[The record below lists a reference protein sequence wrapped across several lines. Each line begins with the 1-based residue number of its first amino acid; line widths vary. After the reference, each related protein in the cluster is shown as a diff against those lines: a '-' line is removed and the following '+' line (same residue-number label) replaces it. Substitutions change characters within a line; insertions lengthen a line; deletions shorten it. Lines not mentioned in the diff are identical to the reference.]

1 MAQLFGKNYQE
12 TGSSSSPLLLRSN
25 GEIKLQWG
33 NKFIDLVKNGKIN
46 SEAKQFIYIV
56 DSKEDIN
63 NNGIY
68 LINSDQTIWIN
79 IEGVSVQLADTVNSY
94 VSFLTEQDISIE
106 QKEIALTNIGLFY
119 NTLEDVTNSKIQSGL
134 IYVKDTNKLYL
145 VKDGNVNE
153 YQVTSSLPS
162 SGKFDDLT
170 IGNISIKENSIN
182 SSQLNLSINNI
193 PYIQLQDNSI
203 TCNLDLIVNI
213 IKSSNYNR
221 NSSGYSIYQEQN
233 KSILDIDSINW
244 RNIESELP
252 KNQKDYTK
260 YTTLGE
266 YNIVTQVFEKEKNEE
281 TGEIS
286 YELTLKYP
294 NTFIEGYL
302 DADLETTYNIYL
314 LTPDLQNEDSK
325 YFILDKAFPTG
336 SQLTINFEGG
346 GSQTYSNQET
356 DSYAYPS
363 DKSIESAYFN
373 MDNYYIDIDIKIK
386 HAVNPEE
393 LKIVSLSTNSITVIP
408 VHQDLGIDLVKA
420 TQFKIYQARV
430 PQFIQG
436 EGFLA
441 LRKWDSENSK
451 YVYHTIMGT
460 YKESEF
466 GISDDVSN
474 KFGFYS
480 DDVKV
485 TGISLS
491 GAQFSGQLPSFT
503 ETKPDTVANNQFPTM
518 EIVNEKIKKAVDDA
532 GDTNLALI
540 NKNALPKGSIVMF
553 NNADKIPDKWQICD
567 GTNGTPNLIDKF
579 IKAGMTLKEES
590 IELTKYTS
598 STTGTTPPEETTSEG
613 GTTETTPGGT
623 TPEQPKEDNKYK
635 LDAYSLIF
643 IMKMK

>member
-12 TGSSSSPLLLRSN
+12 AGSSSSPLLLRSN

-33 NKFIDLVKNGKIN
+33 NKFIDLIKNGKIN

-68 LINSDQTIWIN
+68 LVNSDQTIWVN
-79 IEGVSVQLADTVNSY
+79 IEGNSVQLADTVNSY

-119 NTLEDVTNSKIQSGL
+119 NTLEDATNAKIQSGL
-134 IYVKDTNKLYL
+134 IYIKDTNKLYL
-145 VKDGNVNE
+145 VKDGNINE
-153 YQVTSSLPS
+153 YQVISDLPS

-170 IGNISIKENSIN
+170 IGNISIKENTIN
-182 SSQLNLSINNI
+182 STQLNLSINNI
-193 PYIQLQDNSI
+193 PYIQLNNNSI
-203 TCNLDLIVNI
+203 ICNLSLVIDT

-221 NSSGYSIYQEQN
+221 NSSGFSIYQEQN

-252 KNQKDYTK
+252 KNQKDYIK

-266 YNIVTQVFEKEKNEE
+266 YNIVTQVSEKERNEE
-281 TGEIS
+281 TGETF

-314 LTPDLQNEDSK
+314 LTPDLQKEQSK

-336 SQLTINFEGG
+336 SQLTVNFEGG
-346 GSQTYSNQET
+346 GSQTYQET
-356 DSYAYPS
+356 DNYIYDSS
-363 DKSIESAYFN
+363 KTIESAYFN
-373 MDNYYIDIDIKIK
+373 VDDYYVDIGTKIK

-393 LKIVSLSTNSITVIP
+393 LKIVSLSTNSITVVP

-441 LRKWDSENSK
+441 LRKWDSNNNK
-451 YVYHTIMGT
+451 YVYHTIIGT
-460 YKESEF
+460 YKESDF
-466 GISDDVSN
+466 GISNNTDD

-491 GAQFSGQLPSFT
+491 GAKFSGQLPSFT
-503 ETKPDTVANNQFPTM
+503 EVKPKTIEDNQFPTM
-518 EIVNEKIKKAVDDA
+518 EIVNEKIKNA
-532 GDTNLALI
+532 GGTNS
-540 NKNALPKGSIVMF
+540 LPKGSIIMF
-553 NNADKIPDKWQICD
+553 NNAENIPDKWQICD

-579 IKAGMTLKEES
+579 IKAGTTLKEES
-590 IELTKYTS
+590 VELTKYTD
-598 STTGTTPPEETTSEG
+598 STEETI
-613 GTTETTPGGT
+613 
-623 TPEQPKEDNKYK
+623 EQNKYK

>member
-12 TGSSSSPLLLRSN
+12 AGSSSSPLLLRSN

-33 NKFIDLVKNGKIN
+33 NKFIDLIKNGKIN

-56 DSKEDIN
+56 DSKEDID

-68 LINSDQTIWIN
+68 LVNSDQTIWVN
-79 IEGVSVQLADTVNSY
+79 IEGNSVQLADTVNSY
-94 VSFLTEQDISIE
+94 VSFLTEQNISIE

-119 NTLEDVTNSKIQSGL
+119 NTLEDATNAKIQSGL
-134 IYVKDTNKLYL
+134 IYIKDTNKLYL
-145 VKDGNVNE
+145 VKDGNINE
-153 YQVTSSLPS
+153 YQVISDLPS

-170 IGNISIKENSIN
+170 IGNISIKENTIN
-182 SSQLNLSINNI
+182 STQLNLSINNI
-193 PYIQLQDNSI
+193 PYIQLNNNSI
-203 TCNLDLIVNI
+203 ICNLSLVIDT

-221 NSSGYSIYQEQN
+221 NSSGFSIYQEQN

-252 KNQKDYTK
+252 KNQKDYIK

-266 YNIVTQVFEKEKNEE
+266 YNIVTQVSEKERNEE
-281 TGEIS
+281 TGETF

-314 LTPDLQNEDSK
+314 LTPDLQKEQSK

-336 SQLTINFEGG
+336 SQLTVNFEGG
-346 GSQTYSNQET
+346 GSQTYQET
-356 DSYAYPS
+356 DNYIYDSS
-363 DKSIESAYFN
+363 KTIESAYFN
-373 MDNYYIDIDIKIK
+373 VDDYYVDIGTKIK

-393 LKIVSLSTNSITVIP
+393 LKIVSLSTNSITVVP

-441 LRKWDSENSK
+441 LRKWDSKNNK
-451 YVYHTIMGT
+451 YVYHTIIGT
-460 YKESEF
+460 YKESDF
-466 GISDDVSN
+466 GISNNTDD

-491 GAQFSGQLPSFT
+491 GAKFSGQLPSFT
-503 ETKPDTVANNQFPTM
+503 EVKPKTIEDNQFPTM
-518 EIVNEKIKKAVDDA
+518 EIVNEKIKNA
-532 GDTNLALI
+532 GGTNS
-540 NKNALPKGSIVMF
+540 LPKGSIIMF
-553 NNADKIPDKWQICD
+553 NNAENIPDKWQICD

-579 IKAGMTLKEES
+579 IKAGTTLKEES
-590 IELTKYTS
+590 VELTKYTD
-598 STTGTTPPEETTSEG
+598 STEETI
-613 GTTETTPGGT
+613 
-623 TPEQPKEDNKYK
+623 EQNKYK

>member
-294 NTFIEGYL
+294 NTFIKGYL

-356 DSYAYPS
+356 NSYAYPS

-491 GAQFSGQLPSFT
+491 GAKFSGQLPSFT
-503 ETKPDTVANNQFPTM
+503 DTKPDTIADNQFPTM
-518 EIVNEKIKKAVDDA
+518 EIVNEKIKAA
-532 GDTNLALI
+532 GDTNIALV
-540 NKNALPKGSIVMF
+540 NKNSLPKGSIIMF
-553 NNADKIPDKWQICD
+553 NSTEDIPDKWQICD

-579 IKAGMTLKEES
+579 IKAGTTLKEES
-590 IELTKYTS
+590 VELTKHIS
-598 STTGTTPPEETTSEG
+598 STEETT
-613 GTTETTPGGT
+613 
-623 TPEQPKEDNKYK
+623 EQNKYK

>member
-12 TGSSSSPLLLRSN
+12 AGSSSSPLLLRSN

-33 NKFIDLVKNGKIN
+33 NKFIDLIKNGKIN

-56 DSKEDIN
+56 DSKEDID

-68 LINSDQTIWIN
+68 LVNSDQTIWVN
-79 IEGVSVQLADTVNSY
+79 IEGNSVQLADTVNSY

-119 NTLEDVTNSKIQSGL
+119 NTLEDATNAKIQSGL
-134 IYVKDTNKLYL
+134 IYIKDTNKLYL
-145 VKDGNVNE
+145 VKDGNINE
-153 YQVTSSLPS
+153 YQVISDLPS

-170 IGNISIKENSIN
+170 IGNISIKENTIN
-182 SSQLNLSINNI
+182 STQLNLSINNI
-193 PYIQLQDNSI
+193 PYIQLNNNSI
-203 TCNLDLIVNI
+203 ICNLSLVIDT

-221 NSSGYSIYQEQN
+221 NSSGFSIYQEQN

-252 KNQKDYTK
+252 KNQKDYIK

-266 YNIVTQVFEKEKNEE
+266 YNIVTQVSEKERNEE
-281 TGEIS
+281 TGETF

-314 LTPDLQNEDSK
+314 LTPDLQKEQSK
-325 YFILDKAFPTG
+325 YFILDKAFPIG
-336 SQLTINFEGG
+336 SQLTVNFEGG
-346 GSQTYSNQET
+346 GSQTYYET
-356 DSYAYPS
+356 DNYIYDSS
-363 DKSIESAYFN
+363 KTIESAYFN
-373 MDNYYIDIDIKIK
+373 VDDYYVDIGTKIK

-393 LKIVSLSTNSITVIP
+393 LKIVSLSTNSITVVPI
-408 VHQDLGIDLVKA
+408 HQDLGIDLVKA

-441 LRKWDSENSK
+441 LRKWDFKNNK
-451 YVYHTIMGT
+451 YVYHTIIGT
-460 YKESEF
+460 YKESDF
-466 GISDDVSN
+466 GISNNTDD

-491 GAQFSGQLPSFT
+491 GAKFSGQLPSFT
-503 ETKPDTVANNQFPTM
+503 EVKPKTIEDNQFPTM
-518 EIVNEKIKKAVDDA
+518 EIVNEKIKNA
-532 GDTNLALI
+532 GGTNS
-540 NKNALPKGSIVMF
+540 LPKGSIIMF
-553 NNADKIPDKWQICD
+553 NNAENIPDKWQICD

-579 IKAGMTLKEES
+579 IKAGTTLKEES
-590 IELTKYTS
+590 VELTKYID
-598 STTGTTPPEETTSEG
+598 STEETI
-613 GTTETTPGGT
+613 
-623 TPEQPKEDNKYK
+623 EQNKYK

>member
-356 DSYAYPS
+356 NSYAYPS

-436 EGFLA
+436 GGFLA

-491 GAQFSGQLPSFT
+491 GAKFSGQLPSFT
-503 ETKPDTVANNQFPTM
+503 DTKPDTIADNQFPTM
-518 EIVNEKIKKAVDDA
+518 EIVNEKIKAA
-532 GDTNLALI
+532 GDTNIALV
-540 NKNALPKGSIVMF
+540 NKNSLPKGSIIMF
-553 NNADKIPDKWQICD
+553 NSTEDIPDKWQICD

-579 IKAGMTLKEES
+579 IKAGTTLKEES
-590 IELTKYTS
+590 VELTKHIS
-598 STTGTTPPEETTSEG
+598 STEETT
-613 GTTETTPGGT
+613 
-623 TPEQPKEDNKYK
+623 EQNKYK

>member
-193 PYIQLQDNSI
+193 PYVQLQDNSI

-356 DSYAYPS
+356 NSYAYPS

-491 GAQFSGQLPSFT
+491 GAKFSGQLPSFT
-503 ETKPDTVANNQFPTM
+503 DTKPDTIADNQFPTM
-518 EIVNEKIKKAVDDA
+518 EIVNEKIKAA
-532 GDTNLALI
+532 GDTNIALV
-540 NKNALPKGSIVMF
+540 NKNSLPKGSIIMF
-553 NNADKIPDKWQICD
+553 NSTEDIPDKWQICD

-579 IKAGMTLKEES
+579 IKAGTTLKEES
-590 IELTKYTS
+590 VELTKHIS
-598 STTGTTPPEETTSEG
+598 STEETT
-613 GTTETTPGGT
+613 
-623 TPEQPKEDNKYK
+623 EQNKYK

>member
-12 TGSSSSPLLLRSN
+12 AGSSSSPLLLRSN

-33 NKFIDLVKNGKIN
+33 NKFIDLIKNGKIN

-68 LINSDQTIWIN
+68 LVNSDQTIWVN
-79 IEGVSVQLADTVNSY
+79 IEGNSVQLADTVNSY

-119 NTLEDVTNSKIQSGL
+119 NTLEDATNAKIQSGL
-134 IYVKDTNKLYL
+134 IYIKDTNKLYL
-145 VKDGNVNE
+145 VKDGNINE
-153 YQVTSSLPS
+153 YQVISDLPS

-170 IGNISIKENSIN
+170 IGNISIKENTIN
-182 SSQLNLSINNI
+182 STQLNLSINNI
-193 PYIQLQDNSI
+193 PYIQLNNNSI
-203 TCNLDLIVNI
+203 ICNLSLVIDT

-221 NSSGYSIYQEQN
+221 NSSGFSIYQEQN

-252 KNQKDYTK
+252 KNQKDYIK

-266 YNIVTQVFEKEKNEE
+266 YNIVTQVSEKERNEE
-281 TGEIS
+281 TGETF

-314 LTPDLQNEDSK
+314 LTPDLQKEQSK

-336 SQLTINFEGG
+336 SQLTVNFEGG
-346 GSQTYSNQET
+346 GSQTYYET
-356 DSYAYPS
+356 DNYIYDSS
-363 DKSIESAYFN
+363 KTIESAYFN
-373 MDNYYIDIDIKIK
+373 VDDYYVDIGTKIK

-393 LKIVSLSTNSITVIP
+393 LKIVSLSTNSITVVPI
-408 VHQDLGIDLVKA
+408 HQDLGIDLVKA

-441 LRKWDSENSK
+441 LRKWDFKNNK
-451 YVYHTIMGT
+451 YVYHTIIGT
-460 YKESEF
+460 YKESDF
-466 GISDDVSN
+466 GISNNTDD

-491 GAQFSGQLPSFT
+491 GAKFSGQLPSFT
-503 ETKPDTVANNQFPTM
+503 EVKPKTIEDNQFPTM
-518 EIVNEKIKKAVDDA
+518 EIVNEKIKNAD
-532 GDTNLALI
+532 GTNS
-540 NKNALPKGSIVMF
+540 LPKGSIIMF
-553 NNADKIPDKWQICD
+553 NNAENIPDKWQICD

-579 IKAGMTLKEES
+579 IKAGTTLKEES
-590 IELTKYTS
+590 VELTKYID
-598 STTGTTPPEETTSEG
+598 STEETI
-613 GTTETTPGGT
+613 
-623 TPEQPKEDNKYK
+623 EQNKYK

>member
-12 TGSSSSPLLLRSN
+12 AGSSSSPLLLRSN

-33 NKFIDLVKNGKIN
+33 NKFIDLIKNGKIN
-46 SEAKQFIYIV
+46 SEVKQFIYIV

-68 LINSDQTIWIN
+68 LVNSDQTIWVN
-79 IEGVSVQLADTVNSY
+79 IEGNSVQLADTVNSY

-119 NTLEDVTNSKIQSGL
+119 NTLEDATNAKIQSGL
-134 IYVKDTNKLYL
+134 IYIKDTNKLYL
-145 VKDGNVNE
+145 VKDGNINE
-153 YQVTSSLPS
+153 YQVISDLPS

-170 IGNISIKENSIN
+170 IGNISIKENTIN
-182 SSQLNLSINNI
+182 STQLNLSINNI
-193 PYIQLQDNSI
+193 PYIQLNNNSI
-203 TCNLDLIVNI
+203 ICNLSLVIDT

-221 NSSGYSIYQEQN
+221 NSSGFSIYQEQN

-252 KNQKDYTK
+252 KNQKDYIK

-266 YNIVTQVFEKEKNEE
+266 YNIVTQVSEKERNEE
-281 TGEIS
+281 TGETF

-314 LTPDLQNEDSK
+314 LTPDLQKEQSK

-336 SQLTINFEGG
+336 SQLTVNFEGG
-346 GSQTYSNQET
+346 GSQTYYET
-356 DSYAYPS
+356 DNYIYDSS
-363 DKSIESAYFN
+363 KTIESAYFN
-373 MDNYYIDIDIKIK
+373 VDDYYVDIGTKIK

-393 LKIVSLSTNSITVIP
+393 LKIVSLSTNSITVVPI
-408 VHQDLGIDLVKA
+408 HQDLGIDLVKA

-441 LRKWDSENSK
+441 LRKWDFKNNK
-451 YVYHTIMGT
+451 YVYHTIIGT
-460 YKESEF
+460 YKESDF
-466 GISDDVSN
+466 GISNNTDD

-491 GAQFSGQLPSFT
+491 GAKFSGQLPSFT
-503 ETKPDTVANNQFPTM
+503 EVKPKTIEDNQFPTM
-518 EIVNEKIKKAVDDA
+518 EIVNEKIKNA
-532 GDTNLALI
+532 GGTNS
-540 NKNALPKGSIVMF
+540 LPKGSIIMF
-553 NNADKIPDKWQICD
+553 NNAENIPDKWQICD

-579 IKAGMTLKEES
+579 IKAGTTLKEES
-590 IELTKYTS
+590 VELTKYID
-598 STTGTTPPEETTSEG
+598 STEETI
-613 GTTETTPGGT
+613 
-623 TPEQPKEDNKYK
+623 EQNKYK

>member
-12 TGSSSSPLLLRSN
+12 AGSSSSPLLLRSN

-33 NKFIDLVKNGKIN
+33 NKFIDLIKNGKIN

-68 LINSDQTIWIN
+68 LVNSDQTIWVN
-79 IEGVSVQLADTVNSY
+79 IEGNSVQLADTVNSY

-119 NTLEDVTNSKIQSGL
+119 NTLEDATNAKIQSGL
-134 IYVKDTNKLYL
+134 IYIKDTNKLYL
-145 VKDGNVNE
+145 VKDGNINE
-153 YQVTSSLPS
+153 YQVISDLPS

-170 IGNISIKENSIN
+170 IGNISIKENTIN
-182 SSQLNLSINNI
+182 STQLNLSINNI
-193 PYIQLQDNSI
+193 PYIQLNNNSI
-203 TCNLDLIVNI
+203 ICNLSLVIDT

-221 NSSGYSIYQEQN
+221 NSSGFSIYQEQN

-252 KNQKDYTK
+252 KNQKDYIK

-266 YNIVTQVFEKEKNEE
+266 YNIVTQVSEKERNEE
-281 TGEIS
+281 TGETF

-294 NTFIEGYL
+294 STFIEGYL

-314 LTPDLQNEDSK
+314 LTPDLQKEQSK

-336 SQLTINFEGG
+336 SQLTVNFEGG
-346 GSQTYSNQET
+346 GSQTYQET
-356 DSYAYPS
+356 DNYIYDSS
-363 DKSIESAYFN
+363 KTIESAYFN
-373 MDNYYIDIDIKIK
+373 VDDYYVDIGTKIK

-393 LKIVSLSTNSITVIP
+393 LKIVSLSTNSITVVP

-441 LRKWDSENSK
+441 LRKWDSNNNK
-451 YVYHTIMGT
+451 YVYHTIIGT
-460 YKESEF
+460 YKESDF
-466 GISDDVSN
+466 GISNNTDD

-491 GAQFSGQLPSFT
+491 GAKFSGQLPSFT
-503 ETKPDTVANNQFPTM
+503 EVKPKTIEDNQFPTM
-518 EIVNEKIKKAVDDA
+518 EIVNEKIKNA
-532 GDTNLALI
+532 GGTNS
-540 NKNALPKGSIVMF
+540 LPKGSIIMF
-553 NNADKIPDKWQICD
+553 NNAENIPDKWQICD

-579 IKAGMTLKEES
+579 IKAGTTLKEES
-590 IELTKYTS
+590 VELTKYTD
-598 STTGTTPPEETTSEG
+598 STEETI
-613 GTTETTPGGT
+613 
-623 TPEQPKEDNKYK
+623 EQNKYK

>member
-1 MAQLFGKNYQE
+1 MTQLFGKNYQE

-356 DSYAYPS
+356 NSYAYPS

-491 GAQFSGQLPSFT
+491 GAKFSGQLPSFT
-503 ETKPDTVANNQFPTM
+503 DTKPDTIADNQFPTM
-518 EIVNEKIKKAVDDA
+518 EIVNEKIKAA
-532 GDTNLALI
+532 GDTNIALV
-540 NKNALPKGSIVMF
+540 NKNSLPKGSIIMF
-553 NNADKIPDKWQICD
+553 NSTEDIPDKWQICD

-579 IKAGMTLKEES
+579 IKAGTTLKEES
-590 IELTKYTS
+590 VELTKHIS
-598 STTGTTPPEETTSEG
+598 STEETT
-613 GTTETTPGGT
+613 
-623 TPEQPKEDNKYK
+623 EQNKYK